1 MFFNTSRIER
11 LERELVL
18 LEDLFADAL
27 KRIAK
32 LEGPQVE
39 SRYGMKVDGTPK
51 KKPGRKQKEKSDVRI
66 S

>member
-1 MFFNTSRIER
+1 MIFFNTKRIER
-11 LERELVL
+11 LEREVVM

-32 LEGPQVE
+32 LEETKHGI
-39 SRYGMKVDGTPK
+39 KKDGTPK
-51 KKPGRKQKEKSDVRI
+51 AKPGRKAKNVSV

>member
-1 MFFNTSRIER
+1 MFFNKSRLER

-32 LEGPQVE
+32 LEEARWGL
-39 SRYGMKVDGTPK
+39 KVDGSPK

>member
-1 MFFNTSRIER
+1 MFFNKSRLEK

-32 LEGPQVE
+32 LEE
-39 SRYGMKVDGTPK
+39 ARYGLKVDGTPK
-51 KKPGRKQKEKSDVRI
+51 AKPGRKAKDVRI